1 VSLIGFKTDL
11 SKVWKPRG
19 LLPRASLKGLKT
31 DLFGVRKPRDL
42 RETEKNTQKKN
53 TKSTLHLPL
62 GFRMVMIKD
71 DFFGVFCGVF
81 AT

>member
-42 RETEKNTQKKN
+42 RETEKEHPEKKHKIN
-53 TKSTLHLPL
+53 PSLTI
-62 GFRMVMIKD
+62 RV
-71 DFFGVFCGVF
+71 
-81 AT
+81 